1 MTGRA
6 RVGDGDAFV
15 KSASPAQ
22 LDAEAEGLA
31 ALRATR
37 TVRVPALRGRRA
49 DARVLEWLDLRPL
62 DARSGAR
69 LGAALADLHRS
80 AVPAE
85 LAGRHGWLRDNFIGA
100 TPQLNTPNA
109 SWCAFWRECRLLP
122 QLARAGAGGHHGRL
136 QEHGARLVEVLD
148 VLLDAHT
155 PASSLLH
162 GDLWGGNAGAL
173 AAGTPVI
180 FDPAVYV
187 GDRETDLAMSELLG
201 GFPSAFHA
209 AYQHAWPLDAG
220 YAMRRELYN
229 LYHLLNHL
237 NLFGS
242 GYLARCERTV
252 ARLLAE
258 VR

>member
-6 RVGDGDAFV
+6 RVGTRDAFI
-15 KSASPAQ
+15 KSAPSAQ

-37 TVRVPALRGRRA
+37 TVRVPAQLARRD
-49 DARVLEWLDLRPL
+49 DALVLEWLDLRPL

-69 LGAALADLHRS
+69 LGAALAELHRS
-80 AVPAE
+80 TVPAE

-100 TPQLNTPNA
+100 TPQLNPPST
-109 SWCAFWRECRLLP
+109 SWCAFWRERRLLP
-122 QLARAGAGGHHGRL
+122 QLARARAGGHDGRL
-136 QEHGARLVEVLD
+136 QEQGARLVELVD
-148 VLLDAHT
+148 ALLGGHT

-173 AAGTPVI
+173 ADGTPVI

-187 GDRETDLAMSELLG
+187 GDRETDLAMSELFG
-201 GFPSAFHA
+201 GFPPAFHA
-209 AYQHAWPLDAG
+209 AYRHAWPVDAG

-237 NLFGS
+237 NLFGG
-242 GYLARCERTV
+242 GYFARCERTI